1 MPTKLPTSWLDGK
14 AGSQSQV
21 QHIFDW
27 LIIDHQGRA
36 CDSKNILEEELST
49 LVQMVEKFKPAE
61 RDQWNKLGVQL
72 CVQADTDPW
81 NGS

>member
-1 MPTKLPTSWLDGK
+1 
-14 AGSQSQV
+14 
-21 QHIFDW
+21 
-27 LIIDHQGRA
+27 
-36 CDSKNILEEELST
+36 
-49 LVQMVEKFKPAE
+49 VEKFKPAE